1 MEYLFCYRAKILIM
15 RQLHLYLIVIFFSI
29 FGYAQNIYNYK
40 ISKPY
45 CVLNFMQTASG
56 AQGTSFTYRDY
67 INEKTVNDFKFKALV
82 DDFSKLSLHFAINND
97 DSPVNRKQSTS
108 TYDLIIV
115 NAVNSYSFDELKSKC
130 LGIIPFETNSKLYTI
145 LNDAEKIYDN
155 IVWQEY
161 RIKADQ
167 QLLELSRFKNYNE
180 QIFRKIKK
188 FYDSAWSSDI
198 PFEIAIYPIPG
209 VNGYA
214 TATPHVNSLCVGV
227 FTEEKDHVRRNGVV
241 LHEMCHILFKE
252 QRLAKQFEIDGYF
265 KTNNTLYS
273 KFAYSYLDEALATA
287 IGNGWAYNQINKK
300 IDEGEWYADKTINEF
315 AKLIYPMVEE
325 YMHLGMSID
334 KNFIDKSIKI
344 FANNF
349 SKAIQEYAILLNKTT
364 VYTDEMSQVET
375 VNLLS
380 EYFQIYSLSF
390 SSPILHNYSYEFM
403 ENAADTQFFV
413 ITKNQQQIFT
423 ELKKRFSQID
433 NYEFKGKPMNLS
445 FFDSKGRAV
454 IMLVLNNKEELK
466 SELQKLKSQVYF
478 DIKQPLQY

>member
-1 MEYLFCYRAKILIM
+1 
-15 RQLHLYLIVIFFSI
+15 
-29 FGYAQNIYNYK
+29 
-40 ISKPY
+40 
-45 CVLNFMQTASG
+45 
-56 AQGTSFTYRDY
+56 
-67 INEKTVNDFKFKALV
+67 
-82 DDFSKLSLHFAINND
+82 
-97 DSPVNRKQSTS
+97 
-108 TYDLIIV
+108 
-115 NAVNSYSFDELKSKC
+115 
-130 LGIIPFETNSKLYTI
+130 
-145 LNDAEKIYDN
+145 
-155 IVWQEY
+155 
-161 RIKADQ
+161 
-167 QLLELSRFKNYNE
+167 
-180 QIFRKIKK
+180 
-188 FYDSAWSSDI
+188 
-198 PFEIAIYPIPG
+198 
-209 VNGYA
+209 
-214 TATPHVNSLCVGV
+214 
-227 FTEEKDHVRRNGVV
+227 
-241 LHEMCHILFKE
+241 
-252 QRLAKQFEIDGYF
+252 
-265 KTNNTLYS
+265 
-273 KFAYSYLDEALATA
+273 
-287 IGNGWAYNQINKK
+287 
-300 IDEGEWYADKTINEF
+300 
-315 AKLIYPMVEE
+315 MVEE